1 MATGRGNRHTSSAEP
16 AALVVLQDVTRLKEA
31 EQPKDQFIWLVAHE
45 LRNPLA
51 ALKGFATMLLRHS
64 QGDKGTALAS
74 WQQEA
79 LTELDLAAKRMNRR
93 TEDLRDVVR
102 LQAGRLMIHRESI
115 DLVNAIRHVIAQM
128 GQSSDRHQLTFS
140 TPLSHLQA
148 QMDRGRIEQVLVNLL
163 TNAIKYS
170 PDGGEIE
177 VTLQVVS
184 EREAA
189 LISIRDQGI
198 GIPQA
203 EQAQLFGRFVRA
215 SNSQA
220 QGLGGG
226 RPAPF
231 PSARIAPPP
240 RGCNWV
246 CLGARAAS
254 IFFRRR
260 SLSPDTNAPGL

>member
-64 QGDKGTALAS
+64 QGDKGTALTS

-79 LTELDLAAKRMNRR
+79 LTELDLAANRLNR
-93 TEDLRDVVR
+93 LTEDLLGVGR
-102 LQAGRLMIHRESI
+102 LQAGRLMVHRESI
-115 DLVNAIRHVIAQM
+115 DLVNTIRHVIAQM
-128 GQSSDRHQLTFS
+128 VQRSHRHQLTFS

-170 PDGGEIE
+170 PDAGSVE
-177 VTLQVVS
+177 VALHLASEWQEGPLQI
-184 EREAA
+184 REY
-189 LISIRDQGI
+189 GI
-198 GIPQA
+198 GHPQA
-203 EQAQLFGRFVRA
+203 EQSPLVGRVVLA
-215 SNSQA
+215 ATNPTHGSS
-220 QGLGGG
+220 
-226 RPAPF
+226 
-231 PSARIAPPP
+231 
-240 RGCNWV
+240 
-246 CLGARAAS
+246 GAR
-254 IFFRRR
+254 
-260 SLSPDTNAPGL
+260 P